1 MFSNSGPSDSLY
13 PSPRKDYSEEIM
25 CHLALK
31 DGYKLMGREFQAVR
45 RKLTKSW
52 KRPVWGVS
60 ENPPGETKGVHRKKR
75 EMSSKALVRS

>member
-1 MFSNSGPSDSLY
+1 
-13 PSPRKDYSEEIM
+13 
-25 CHLALK
+25 
-31 DGYKLMGREFQAVR
+31 MGGEFQAVR

-60 ENPPGETKGVHRKKR
+60 ENPPDGTKGVHRKKR